1 MDRTADS
8 VRLKLSAIIRQ
19 EKNELTLS
27 EIVALAAV
35 VLSIG
40 TNVAL
45 YVHLSSIMNTR
56 FDSVERRLEMLMGN
70 FHEID
75 VRLTKLEP

>member
-1 MDRTADS
+1 M
-8 VRLKLSAIIRQ
+8 
-19 EKNELTLS
+19 TLS
-27 EIVALAAV
+27 EMVALAAV